1 MTIDYIWECIRRY
14 DHRLTP
20 ELTLAIAQKAAR
32 EEREACAE
40 LCLRGTDMPVQ
51 THALKIIKAERERI
65 AGVIRARV
73 SVEEERECI
82 ADALRAGEQA

>member
-1 MTIDYIWECIRRY
+1 MLTIDYIWECIRRY

-40 LCLRGTDMPVQ
+40 LCLQGTDMPIQ
-51 THALKIIKAERERI
+51 SQALKIIRSERDRI
-65 AGVIRARV
+65 AANIRAR
-73 SVEEERECI
+73 
-82 ADALRAGEQA
+82 GET

>member
-20 ELTLAIAQKAAR
+20 ALALGIALKAAR
-32 EEREACAE
+32 EEREACAK

-51 THALKIIKAERERI
+51 TNALKIIKTERERI
-65 AGVIRARV
+65 ADAIRSRN
-73 SVEEERECI
+73 
-82 ADALRAGEQA
+82 EQ